1 MVAALKFCTVCA
13 ICTFLSAC
21 QTASGSFCAISHP
34 IRLSQTAIDALSDS
48 EVAAVLAQNEKG
60 QKLCGWHP

>member
-1 MVAALKFCTVCA
+1 MVAKALTLALFMA
-13 ICTFLSAC
+13 LAAC

-34 IRLSQTAIDALSDS
+34 IRLSQTAIAALSDA
-48 EVAAVLAQNEKG
+48 EVATVLAQNEKG